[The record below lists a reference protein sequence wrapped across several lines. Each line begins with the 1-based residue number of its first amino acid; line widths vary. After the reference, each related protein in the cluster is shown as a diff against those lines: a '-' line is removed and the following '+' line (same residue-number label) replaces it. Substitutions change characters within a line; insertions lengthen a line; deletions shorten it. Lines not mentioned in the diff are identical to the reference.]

1 MPTPGPGLLRRLL
14 TPPDLPDPEERRQ
27 AAVILAI
34 LVPAAVVVALLA
46 ASTAIFNDFIFPT
59 LPLRLGLLAL
69 MITGVWLARRGHPHL
84 VVVLVIPGMWIVTT
98 IMAFVSGGVR
108 SPAIVGYFLTVMAVG
123 FLWGRRG
130 ALFIVAL
137 SLAAILT
144 FALLERGGLLPDTWL
159 PVSTGRF
166 WAALTVGIL
175 LTGVI
180 TEFALKSL
188 TGAVEESQR
197 SQRNY
202 LALLQGI
209 PDGIAVVDK
218 EGTIVEVNRG
228 LEAMFDV
235 PRERLIGRPV
245 YVLIPGG
252 FWGGPSVE
260 SAGDLSDLVAALEV
274 ALEATPWES
283 VGLRSDGSEFPI
295 QISLNPAKTDA
306 GTLVIG
312 SIRDVSEQHRL
323 QEERL
328 EIENQLRQS
337 QKMESI
343 GQLAA
348 GIAHDFNN
356 LLTVIMGNTS
366 IDLVERTVTGEVL
379 TRMRETHKA
388 AESAAELTGQ
398 LLAFGRKQVMTP
410 RQMDLTQVVNETS
423 GLLRRVIGDDIALEV
438 ICEEPVWVEADP
450 IQIKQVLLNLAAN
463 ARDAMPRGGELSIM
477 TRVIQCGEGAF
488 DCPPDGP
495 PGTYVLLSVSD
506 TGMGMDQE
514 TMDRIFEPFFTT
526 KERGRGTGLG
536 LAMVHGIVRQSGGY
550 VLARAVVG
558 SGSTL
563 EVYLPLMASPD
574 LEVSEAPGQVGPE

>member
-1 MPTPGPGLLRRLL
+1 M
-14 TPPDLPDPEERRQ
+14 
-27 AAVILAI
+27 AVILAI
-34 LVPAAVVVALLA
+34 LVPAAVVLALLA
-46 ASTAIFNDFIFPT
+46 ASSAVFNDFIFPT

-69 MITGVWLARRGHPHL
+69 LITGVWLARRGHPHL
-84 VVVLVIPGMWIVTT
+84 VVVLVIPGMWIVAT
-98 IMAFVSGGVR
+98 IMAFVSGGLR
-108 SPAIVGYFLTVMAVG
+108 SPAVVGYFLIVMSVG
-123 FLWGRRG
+123 YLWGRRG
-130 ALFIVAL
+130 AFLFGAM
-137 SLAAILT
+137 SLGAILV
-144 FALLERGGLLPDTWL
+144 FALLERGGLLPDAWL

-180 TEFALKSL
+180 TEFASKSL
-188 TGAVEESQR
+188 KGAVEDSHR
-197 SQRNY
+197 SQRKFS
-202 LALLQGI
+202 ALLQGI

-218 EGTIVEVNRG
+218 EGTIAEVNRG
-228 LEAMFDV
+228 LEVMFDV

-245 YVLIPGG
+245 YVLVPGG

-283 VGLRSDGSEFPI
+283 VGLRSDGSEFPV
-295 QISLNPAKTDA
+295 QISLNPVKIGA

-328 EIENQLRQS
+328 EIEDQLRHS

-366 IDLVERTVTGEVL
+366 LDIAERTVTDEAL

-388 AESAAELTGQ
+388 AVSAAELTGQ
-398 LLAFGRKQVMTP
+398 LLAIGRKQVMTP
-410 RQMDLTQVVNETS
+410 RHMDLTEVVNETS
-423 GLLRRVIGDDIALEV
+423 GLLRSVIGEEIALEV
-438 ICEEPVWVEADP
+438 ICEEDAWVEADP
-450 IQIKQVLLNLAAN
+450 HQIQQVLLNLAAN

-495 PGTYVLLSVSD
+495 PGPYVLPSVSD

-550 VLARAVVG
+550 VLARAVVD

-563 EVYLPLMASPD
+563 EVYLPLMVFSD
-574 LEVSEAPGQVGPE
+574 LEADPEIQGQVGPE